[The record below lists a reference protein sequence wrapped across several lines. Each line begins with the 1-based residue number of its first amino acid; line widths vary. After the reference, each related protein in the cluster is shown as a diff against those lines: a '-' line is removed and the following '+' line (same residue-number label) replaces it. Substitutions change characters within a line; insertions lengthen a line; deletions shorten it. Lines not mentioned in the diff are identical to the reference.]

1 MSALR
6 SPLALAGASLVALLV
21 VVAAFAPLIAP
32 YDPGASSGMS
42 YAPPSLDHPVGTNNL
57 GQDMLSRLIWGARA
71 SVSVALGA
79 AGLALTIGV
88 FVGVCAALVGG
99 LVDTLAMR
107 VVDVLLALPRL
118 PLLVLVAA
126 LAGTGR
132 LTVTVLIGLL
142 FWPPMA
148 RIVRSRALS
157 LRQRGFVESAR
168 GFGAGLPYLI
178 RRHLLPALGPVVVAL
193 FISVASNAVLLEASL
208 AFLGLADP
216 TGVSW
221 GLDINRALAE
231 PGIYFTSAWLW
242 WVLPTG
248 FAITLAIL
256 GFTLLGV
263 GLEPVLNPRWE
274 RGS

>member
-6 SPLALAGASLVALLV
+6 SPLALTGALLLGAF
-21 VVAAFAPLIAP
+21 VVAAVLAPVVAP
-32 YDPGASSGMS
+32 YDPEVPSGPS
-42 YAPPSLDHPVGTNNL
+42 LAPPSLDHLLGTNNL

-71 SVSVALGA
+71 SLTVAGGA
-79 AGLALTIGV
+79 AVLALAIGAV
-88 FVGVCAALVGG
+88 VGVGAALLGG
-99 LVDTLAMR
+99 LIDTVAMR
-107 VVDVLLALPRL
+107 VVDILLALPRL

-126 LAGTGR
+126 FTGAGL
-132 LTVTVLIGLL
+132 LTVTVLIGLI

-148 RIVRSRALS
+148 RILRSRALS
-157 LRQRGFVESAR
+157 LRGRGFVEAAR
-168 GFGAGLPYLI
+168 GFGGGVPYLL
-178 RRHLLPALGPVVVAL
+178 RRHLIPALGPILVAEL
-193 FISVASNAVLLEASL
+193 IAVASNAVLLEASL

-216 TGVSW
+216 LGVSW

-263 GLEPVLNPRWE
+263 GLEPRLNPRSE
-274 RGS
+274 RAS